1 MFSYSVLPTINNLLD
16 IFKVFDK
23 KKFDKNIKYL
33 INNNTTYNFLSASS
47 WSILLIC
54 KWKFKL
60 TKKEINLWVPSYFCF
75 SALRLLNLNEVNIKC
90 KKYIKLF
97 PFLLQLLI

>member
-54 KWKFKL
+54 KWK
-60 TKKEINLWVPSYFCF
+60 
-75 SALRLLNLNEVNIKC
+75 
-90 KKYIKLF
+90 
-97 PFLLQLLI
+97 